1 VAVFR
6 SPNNNTKSLDGTE
19 YMANL
24 VEKVLIVDDDEVLCR
39 TLADIMD
46 FLGHDI
52 RIARD
57 GFQALKIIDDEPFA
71 IVISDIE
78 LPGIDGLM
86 LIKKLKEKLPEL
98 DIISMTGYATKY
110 SYTDVISN
118 GASDFIAKPFG
129 VDEMEAKLN
138 RIIRERSTKK
148 ELKKMNEELLKLSI
162 NDDLTGLHNR
172 RHFYNKLKEE
182 MMRARR
188 QGRSLFLIMFDLD
201 NFKSYNDRY
210 GHIEGDK
217 ILQNVGKAILI
228 SIRKNVDAG
237 FRYGGDE
244 FTAIIPEANKSQTL
258 DISRRIRQ
266 SCKAFSP
273 NPINISLGFS
283 ELKDDY
289 DVEAFV
295 SSADQAMYAAKTSK
309 VDKPVMYG
317 EKLKV

>member
-1 VAVFR
+1 
-6 SPNNNTKSLDGTE
+6 
-19 YMANL
+19 
-24 VEKVLIVDDDEVLCR
+24 VLIVDDDEVLCR
-39 TLADIMD
+39 SLADMMD
-46 FLGHDI
+46 YLGHDI

-57 GFQALKIIDDEPFA
+57 AFQALSLTDGEPFD

-78 LPGIDGLM
+78 LPGMDGLM
-86 LIKKLKEKLPEL
+86 LVKKLKEKLPEI

-138 RIIRERSTKK
+138 RIIRERNANK
-148 ELKKMNEELLKLSI
+148 ELRKMNEELLKLSI
-162 NDDLTGLHNR
+162 NDDLTGLYNR

-188 QGRSLFLIMFDLD
+188 QRHSLFLIMFDVDSFKRFND
-201 NFKSYNDRY
+201 NY
-210 GHIEGDK
+210 GHIEGDNVLK
-217 ILQNVGKAILI
+217 NVGKAVLA

-244 FTAIIPEANKSQTL
+244 FTVIIPEANKSQTL
-258 DISRRIRQ
+258 DISQRIRQ

-273 NPINISLGFS
+273 NPVNISLGFS
-283 ELKDDY
+283 ELRADY

-295 SSADQAMYAAKTSK
+295 SSADQAMFAAKASK
-309 VDKPVMYG
+309 ADKPVFYG
-317 EKLKV
+317 EK

>member
-1 VAVFR
+1 MRRGKAAGDSKIMVDF
-6 SPNNNTKSLDGTE
+6 GI
-19 YMANL
+19 
-24 VEKVLIVDDDEVLCR
+24 KVLIVDDDEVLCR
-39 TLADIMD
+39 TLADMMD
-46 FLGHDI
+46 YLGHDI

-57 GFQALKIIDDEPFA
+57 GFQALSLVDDNLFD

-86 LIKKLKEKLPEL
+86 LIKKLKEKLSEI
-98 DIISMTGYATKY
+98 DIICMTGYATKY

-138 RIIRERSTKK
+138 RIIRERNAKK
-148 ELKKMNEELLKLSI
+148 ELRKMNEELLRLSI
-162 NDDLTGLHNR
+162 NDDLTGLFNR

-188 QGRSLFLIMFDLD
+188 QRHSLFLLMFDVD
-201 NFKSYNDRY
+201 NFKAYNDSY

-217 ILQNVGKAILI
+217 VLKSVGKAVLG

-244 FTAIIPEANKSQTL
+244 FTVIIPEANKSQTL

-273 NPINISLGFS
+273 NPINISLGFA
-283 ELKDDY
+283 ELSGDY

-295 SSADQAMYAAKTSK
+295 ASADQAMFTAKTSK
-309 VDKPVMYG
+309 ADKPVMYG
-317 EKLKV
+317 EKLRV

>member
-1 VAVFR
+1 
-6 SPNNNTKSLDGTE
+6 
-19 YMANL
+19 
-24 VEKVLIVDDDEVLCR
+24 
-39 TLADIMD
+39 
-46 FLGHDI
+46 
-52 RIARD
+52 
-57 GFQALKIIDDEPFA
+57 
-71 IVISDIE
+71 
-78 LPGIDGLM
+78 
-86 LIKKLKEKLPEL
+86 
-98 DIISMTGYATKY
+98 
-110 SYTDVISN
+110 
-118 GASDFIAKPFG
+118 
-129 VDEMEAKLN
+129 
-138 RIIRERSTKK
+138 
-148 ELKKMNEELLKLSI
+148 
-162 NDDLTGLHNR
+162 
-172 RHFYNKLKEE
+172 

>member
-1 VAVFR
+1 
-6 SPNNNTKSLDGTE
+6 
-19 YMANL
+19 M
-24 VEKVLIVDDDEVLCR
+24 
-39 TLADIMD
+39 MD

-57 GFQALKIIDDEPFA
+57 GFQALKLIDEAPFD

-86 LIKKLKEKLPEL
+86 LIKKLKEKLPDL

-138 RIIRERSTKK
+138 RIIRERNTKR

-162 NDDLTGLHNR
+162 NDDLTGLYNR

-188 QGRSLFLIMFDLD
+188 QRHSLFLIMFDVD
-201 NFKSYNDRY
+201 NFKSFNDNY

-217 ILQNVGKAILI
+217 VLKNVGQAIQG

-244 FTAIIPEANKSQTL
+244 FTVIIPEANRSQTL
-258 DISRRIRQ
+258 DISKRMRQ
-266 SCKAFSP
+266 SCKDFSP

-283 ELKDDY
+283 ELEDDY

-295 SSADQAMYAAKTSK
+295 GSADQAMFAAKTSK
-309 VDKPVMYG
+309 ADKPVIYG
-317 EKLKV
+317 EKL

>member
-1 VAVFR
+1 
-6 SPNNNTKSLDGTE
+6 
-19 YMANL
+19 MAKIG
-24 VEKVLIVDDDEVLCR
+24 EKVLIVDDDEVLCR
-39 TLADIMD
+39 TLADMMD

-57 GFQALKIIDDEPFA
+57 GFQALKLIDEEPFD

-86 LIKKLKEKLPEL
+86 LIKKLKEKLPEI

-138 RIIRERSTKK
+138 RIIRERNTNK

-162 NDDLTGLHNR
+162 NDDLTGLYNR

-188 QGRSLFLIMFDLD
+188 QRHSLFLIMFDVD
-201 NFKSYNDRY
+201 NFKSFNDNF

-217 ILQNVGKAILI
+217 VLKNVGQAIEG

-244 FTAIIPEANKSQTL
+244 FTVIIPEANKRQTL
-258 DISRRIRQ
+258 DISKRMRQ
-266 SCKAFSP
+266 SCKDFSP

-283 ELKDDY
+283 ELRDDY

-295 SSADQAMYAAKTSK
+295 ASADQAMFAAKTSK
-309 VDKPVMYG
+309 VDKPVIHG
-317 EKLKV
+317 EKLKA

>member
-1 VAVFR
+1 
-6 SPNNNTKSLDGTE
+6 
-19 YMANL
+19 M
-24 VEKVLIVDDDEVLCR
+24 
-39 TLADIMD
+39 MD

-57 GFQALKIIDDEPFA
+57 GFQALKLTDEAPFDV
-71 IVISDIE
+71 VISDIE

-86 LIKKLKEKLPEL
+86 LIKKLKEKIPEI

-138 RIIRERSTKK
+138 RIIRERNTRK

-162 NDDLTGLHNR
+162 HDDLTGLFNR

-188 QGRSLFLIMFDLD
+188 QRHSLFLIMFDVD
-201 NFKSYNDRY
+201 NFKSFNDNY

-217 ILQNVGKAILI
+217 ILKNVGQAIQS

-244 FTAIIPEANKSQTL
+244 FTVIIPEANKRQTL
-258 DISRRIRQ
+258 DISRRMRE
-266 SCKAFSP
+266 SCKKFSP

-283 ELKDDY
+283 ELKDDF

-295 SSADQAMYAAKTSK
+295 SCADQAMFEAKTSK
-309 VDKPVMYG
+309 VDKPVFYG

>member
-1 VAVFR
+1 
-6 SPNNNTKSLDGTE
+6 
-19 YMANL
+19 MANL
-24 VEKVLIVDDDEVLCR
+24 GEKVLIVDDDEVLCR
-39 TLADIMD
+39 TLADMMD

-57 GFQALKIIDDEPFA
+57 GFQALRLIDEESFA

-86 LIKKLKEKLPEL
+86 LIKKLKEKLPEI
-98 DIISMTGYATKY
+98 DIISMTGYETRY
-110 SYTDVISN
+110 SYTDVIGN

-138 RIIRERSTKK
+138 RIIGERNTKK
-148 ELKKMNEELLKLSI
+148 ELKTMNAELLKLSI
-162 NDDLTGLHNR
+162 HDDLTGLYNR

-201 NFKSYNDRY
+201 DFKSYNDNY

-217 ILQNVGKAILI
+217 VLQNVGKATLA

-258 DISRRIRQ
+258 EISKRIRQ

-283 ELKDDY
+283 ELEDDY

-309 VDKPVMYG
+309 VDKPVIFG
-317 EKLKV
+317 EKL